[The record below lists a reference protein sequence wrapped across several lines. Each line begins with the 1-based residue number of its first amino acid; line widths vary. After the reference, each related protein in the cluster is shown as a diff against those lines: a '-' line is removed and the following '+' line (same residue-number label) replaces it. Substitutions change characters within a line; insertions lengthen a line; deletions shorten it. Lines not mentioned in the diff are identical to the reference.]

1 MFHRVRRHALAGCV
15 ASVLVLSGCTAGST
29 ADSGGLERRG
39 TAAPA
44 TASSPSPSASPST
57 EAWQDPSE
65 DLDDATVWLSTG
77 RRRGGLERALPAKPA
92 GGTVYVATRCQG
104 EGTLTVDA
112 GRYGT
117 STEHCSDRPDGSL
130 NGAAMRTRE
139 AANRLKVTASP
150 GVTWA
155 VAVGWDSYAQQP
167 PE

>member
-1 MFHRVRRHALAGCV
+1 MFHRVPRHALAGCV

-29 ADSGGLERRG
+29 AESRALERRG

-44 TASSPSPSASPST
+44 TASSPSAA
-57 EAWQDPSE
+57 AWQDPSE

-77 RRRGGLERALPAKPA
+77 RRSGGLEQALPAKPA
-92 GGTVYVATRCQG
+92 GGTVYVATQCQG
-104 EGTLTVDA
+104 RGTLTVDA

-117 STEHCSDRPDGSL
+117 STEHCSERPDGSL

-139 AANRLKVTASP
+139 AATRLKVTASP

-155 VAVGWDSYAQQP
+155 IAVGWDRHAPQP